1 MEILLI
7 LSKPVPNHSPQVA
20 SLSDILQA
28 EDITSLQH
36 LQLFARTVV
45 EGFTTGHHAS
55 PHKGFSVEFR
65 QHRPYVQGDEIR
77 RLDWKVFGR
86 SDRFYIREY
95 DEETNLRATLV
106 LDASGSMNYRGQKGV
121 LKFDYAR
128 KLAASLAYLLMS
140 QQDAVGLVTFDTKLR
155 ENIPCRTKITHLHL
169 LLDTMVKTAPRQD
182 TSLAPVIESLAQ
194 RLKRRGLVILISDFF
209 DDAAALLQSAGILR
223 RKGHEVIAIQLWDR
237 DEIDFAFGNWA
248 RFENLE
254 DNEDFLLLDPA
265 AVRLRYLE
273 AQKAFAEEL
282 KEGFRKHQIDYL
294 SLVTDESHSQ
304 ALRNYLSLRMR

>member
-1 MEILLI
+1 
-7 LSKPVPNHSPQVA
+7 VA
-20 SLSDILQA
+20 TLSDILHA

-45 EGFTTGHHAS
+45 EGFTTGHHTS

-77 RLDWKVFGR
+77 RLDWKVFAR

-95 DEETNLRATLV
+95 DEETNLRATIV
-106 LDASGSMNYRGQKGV
+106 LDASGSMGYRGQKGI

-140 QQDAVGLVTFDTKLR
+140 QQDGVGLVTFDTKVR
-155 ENIPCRTKITHLHL
+155 DIIPCRTKITHLHL
-169 LLDTMVKTAPRQD
+169 LLEAMVKTVPGKD

-209 DDAAALLQSAGILR
+209 DDPAALLRAIGVLR
-223 RKGHEVIAIQLWDR
+223 KKGHEVIALQLWDR
-237 DEIDFAFGNWA
+237 DELDFSFGNWA

-254 DNEDFLLLDPA
+254 NDDDFLLLDPA
-265 AVRLRYLE
+265 TIRQRYME
-273 AQKAFAEEL
+273 VQKTFADQL
-282 KEGFRKHQIDYL
+282 KDGFRKHQVDYL
-294 SLVTDESHSQ
+294 SLPTDESHSA
-304 ALRNYLSLRMR
+304 ALRNYLALRMR

>member
-1 MEILLI
+1 
-7 LSKPVPNHSPQVA
+7 VA
-20 SLSDILQA
+20 TLSDILQA
-28 EDITSLQH
+28 EDITSLQA

-95 DEETNLRATLV
+95 DEETNLRATIV
-106 LDASGSMNYRGQKGV
+106 LDASGSMNYRGGKGI

-140 QQDAVGLVTFDTKLR
+140 QQDAVGLITFDSKLR
-155 ENIPCRTKITHLHL
+155 EVIPCRTKITHLHL
-169 LLDTMVKTAPRQD
+169 LLEAMVKTTPGQD

-209 DDAAALLQSAGILR
+209 DDPTALLQSIGVLR
-223 RKGHEVIAIQLWDR
+223 KKGHEVIALQLWDR
-237 DEIDFAFGNWA
+237 DEIDFPFGNWA

-254 DNEDFLLLDPA
+254 NDDDFLLLDPA
-265 AVRLRYLE
+265 TVRQRYLE
-273 AQKAFAEEL
+273 VQKIFAEQL
-282 KEGFRKHQIDYL
+282 KDGFRKHQVDYL
-294 SLVTDESHSQ
+294 SLPTDESHSA
-304 ALRNYLSLRMR
+304 ALRSYLALRMR

>member
-1 MEILLI
+1 M
-7 LSKPVPNHSPQVA
+7 A
-20 SLSDILQA
+20 TLSDILHA

-77 RLDWKVFGR
+77 RLDWKIFGR
-86 SDRFYIREY
+86 TDRFYIREF
-95 DEETNLRATLV
+95 DEETNLRATIV
-106 LDASGSMNYRGQKGV
+106 LDASGSMDYRGQQGV

-140 QQDAVGLVTFDTKLR
+140 QQDAVGLVTFDSKVR
-155 ENIPCRTKITHLHL
+155 DIIPCRTKISHLHL
-169 LLDTMVKTAPRQD
+169 MLEAMVKTTPGKD

-209 DDAAALLQSAGILR
+209 DDPAALLQSIGVLR
-223 RKGHEVIAIQLWDR
+223 KKGHEVIALQLWDR
-237 DEIDFAFGNWA
+237 DEIDFPFGNWA

-254 DNEDFLLLDPA
+254 NDDDFLLLDPA
-265 AVRLRYLE
+265 TIRQRYLE
-273 AQKAFAEEL
+273 VQKNFAEQL
-282 KEGFRKHQIDYL
+282 KDGFRKHQVDYL
-294 SLVTDESHSQ
+294 SLPTDESHSA
-304 ALRNYLSLRMR
+304 ALRSYLALRMR

>member
-1 MEILLI
+1 
-7 LSKPVPNHSPQVA
+7 VA
-20 SLSDILQA
+20 TLSDILQA
-28 EDITSLQH
+28 EDITSLQT

-95 DEETNLRATLV
+95 DEETNLRATIV
-106 LDASGSMNYRGQKGV
+106 LDASGSMNYRGGKGI

-140 QQDAVGLVTFDTKLR
+140 QQDAVGLITFDSKVR
-155 ENIPCRTKITHLHL
+155 EVIPCRTKITHLHL
-169 LLDTMVKTAPRQD
+169 LLEAMVKTAPGKD

-194 RLKRRGLVILISDFF
+194 RLKRRGLIILISDFF
-209 DDAAALLQSAGILR
+209 DDPAALLQSIGVLR
-223 RKGHEVIAIQLWDR
+223 KKGHEVIALQLWDR
-237 DEIDFAFGNWA
+237 DEIDFPFGNWA

-254 DNEDFLLLDPA
+254 NDDDFLLLDPA
-265 AVRLRYLE
+265 TVRQRYLE
-273 AQKAFAEEL
+273 VQKIFAEQL
-282 KEGFRKHQIDYL
+282 KDGFRKHQVDYL
-294 SLVTDESHSQ
+294 SLPTDESHSA
-304 ALRNYLSLRMR
+304 ALRSYLALRMR

>member
-1 MEILLI
+1 M
-7 LSKPVPNHSPQVA
+7 A
-20 SLSDILQA
+20 SLSDILHA
-28 EDITSLQH
+28 EDITSLQS

-45 EGFTTGHHAS
+45 EGFTTGQHAS

-77 RLDWKVFGR
+77 RLDWKIFGR
-86 SDRFYIREY
+86 TDRFYIREF
-95 DEETNLRATLV
+95 DEETNLRATIV
-106 LDASGSMNYRGQKGV
+106 LDASGSMGYRGQKGV

-140 QQDAVGLVTFDTKLR
+140 QQDAVGLITFDTKVR
-155 ENIPCRTKITHLHL
+155 NIIPCRTKITHLHL
-169 LLDTMVKTAPRQD
+169 LLETMVKTEPGSD

-209 DDAAALLQSAGILR
+209 DDPAALLQSIGILR
-223 RKGHEVIAIQLWDR
+223 KKGHEVIAMQLWDR
-237 DEIDFAFGNWA
+237 DEIDFPFGNWA

-254 DNEDFLLLDPA
+254 NNDDFLLLDPA
-265 AVRLRYLE
+265 TIRQRYIE
-273 AQKAFAEEL
+273 AQQNFAAQL
-282 KEGFRKHQIDYL
+282 KDGFRRHQVDYL
-294 SLVTDESHSQ
+294 SLPTDESHSQ

>member
-1 MEILLI
+1 M
-7 LSKPVPNHSPQVA
+7 A
-20 SLSDILQA
+20 TLSDILQA
-28 EDITSLQH
+28 EDITSLQT

-95 DEETNLRATLV
+95 DEETNLRATIV
-106 LDASGSMNYRGQKGV
+106 LDASGSMNYRGGKGI

-140 QQDAVGLVTFDTKLR
+140 QQDAVGLITFDSKVR
-155 ENIPCRTKITHLHL
+155 EVIPCRTKITHLHL
-169 LLDTMVKTAPRQD
+169 LLEAMVKTTPGQD

-209 DDAAALLQSAGILR
+209 DDPSALLQSIGVLR
-223 RKGHEVIAIQLWDR
+223 KKGHEVIALQLWDR
-237 DEIDFAFGNWA
+237 DEIDFPFGNWA

-254 DNEDFLLLDPA
+254 NDDDFLLLDPA
-265 AVRLRYLE
+265 TVRQRYLE
-273 AQKAFAEEL
+273 VQKIFAEQL
-282 KEGFRKHQIDYL
+282 KDGFRKHQVDYL
-294 SLVTDESHSQ
+294 SLPTDESHSA
-304 ALRNYLSLRMR
+304 ALRSYLALRMR

>member
-1 MEILLI
+1 M
-7 LSKPVPNHSPQVA
+7 A
-20 SLSDILQA
+20 TLSDILQA
-28 EDITSLQH
+28 EDITSLQQ

-95 DEETNLRATLV
+95 DEETNLRATIV
-106 LDASGSMNYRGQKGV
+106 LDASGSMNYRGGKGV

-140 QQDAVGLVTFDTKLR
+140 QQDAVGLVTFDSQLR

-169 LLDTMVKTAPRQD
+169 LLEAMVKTTPGRD

-209 DDAAALLQSAGILR
+209 DDPAALLKSIGILR
-223 RKGHEVIAIQLWDR
+223 KKGHEIIALQLWDR
-237 DEIDFAFGNWA
+237 DEIDFPFGNWA

-254 DNEDFLLLDPA
+254 NDDDFLLLDPA
-265 AVRLRYLE
+265 TIRQRYIE
-273 AQKAFAEEL
+273 VQKNFAAQL
-282 KEGFRKHQIDYL
+282 KDGFRKHQVDYL
-294 SLVTDESHSQ
+294 SLPTDESHSM
-304 ALRNYLSLRMR
+304 ALRNYLALRMR

>member
-1 MEILLI
+1 
-7 LSKPVPNHSPQVA
+7 VA
-20 SLSDILQA
+20 TLSDILQA
-28 EDITSLQH
+28 EDITSLQT

-95 DEETNLRATLV
+95 DEETNLRATIV
-106 LDASGSMNYRGQKGV
+106 LDASGSMNYRGGKGI

-140 QQDAVGLVTFDTKLR
+140 QQDAVGLITFDSKVR
-155 ENIPCRTKITHLHL
+155 DIIPCRTKITHLHL
-169 LLDTMVKTAPRQD
+169 MLEAMVKTTPGKD

-209 DDAAALLQSAGILR
+209 DDPAALLQSIGVLR
-223 RKGHEVIAIQLWDR
+223 KKGHEVIALQLWDR
-237 DEIDFAFGNWA
+237 DEIDFPFGNWA

-254 DNEDFLLLDPA
+254 NDDDFLLLDPA
-265 AVRLRYLE
+265 TVRQRYLE
-273 AQKAFAEEL
+273 VQKIFAEQL
-282 KEGFRKHQIDYL
+282 KDGFRKHQVDYL
-294 SLVTDESHSQ
+294 SLPTDESHSA
-304 ALRNYLSLRMR
+304 ALRSYLALRMR

>member
-1 MEILLI
+1 M
-7 LSKPVPNHSPQVA
+7 A
-20 SLSDILQA
+20 TLSDILQA
-28 EDITSLQH
+28 EDITSLQT

-95 DEETNLRATLV
+95 DEETNLRATIV
-106 LDASGSMNYRGQKGV
+106 LDASGSMNYRGGKGI

-140 QQDAVGLVTFDTKLR
+140 QQDAVGLITFDSKVR
-155 ENIPCRTKITHLHL
+155 EVIPCRTKITHLHL
-169 LLDTMVKTAPRQD
+169 LLEAMVKTTPGQD

-209 DDAAALLQSAGILR
+209 DDPAALLQSIGVLR
-223 RKGHEVIAIQLWDR
+223 KKGHEVIALQLWDR
-237 DEIDFAFGNWA
+237 DEIDFPFGNWA

-254 DNEDFLLLDPA
+254 NDDDFLLLDPA
-265 AVRLRYLE
+265 TVRQRYLE
-273 AQKAFAEEL
+273 VQKIFTEQL
-282 KEGFRKHQIDYL
+282 KDGFRKHQVDYL
-294 SLVTDESHSQ
+294 SLPTDESHSA
-304 ALRNYLSLRMR
+304 ALRSYLALRMR

>member
-1 MEILLI
+1 M
-7 LSKPVPNHSPQVA
+7 A
-20 SLSDILQA
+20 TLSDILHA

-95 DEETNLRATLV
+95 DEETNLRATIV
-106 LDASGSMNYRGQKGV
+106 LDASGSMNYRGGKGI

-140 QQDAVGLVTFDTKLR
+140 QQDAVGLITFDSKVR
-155 ENIPCRTKITHLHL
+155 DMIPCHTKITHLHVL
-169 LLDTMVKTAPRQD
+169 LETMIKTEPG
-182 TSLAPVIESLAQ
+182 E
-194 RLKRRGLVILISDFF
+194 
-209 DDAAALLQSAGILR
+209 DAGRS
-223 RKGHEVIAIQLWDR
+223 
-237 DEIDFAFGNWA
+237 
-248 RFENLE
+248 
-254 DNEDFLLLDPA
+254 
-265 AVRLRYLE
+265 
-273 AQKAFAEEL
+273 
-282 KEGFRKHQIDYL
+282 
-294 SLVTDESHSQ
+294 
-304 ALRNYLSLRMR
+304 

>member
-1 MEILLI
+1 M
-7 LSKPVPNHSPQVA
+7 A
-20 SLSDILQA
+20 TLSDILQA
-28 EDITSLQH
+28 EDITSLQQ

-95 DEETNLRATLV
+95 DEETNLRATIV
-106 LDASGSMNYRGQKGV
+106 LDASGSMNYRGGKGV

-140 QQDAVGLVTFDTKLR
+140 QQDAVGLVTFDSQLR

-169 LLDTMVKTAPRQD
+169 LLEAMVKTTPGRD

-209 DDAAALLQSAGILR
+209 DDPAALLKSIGILR
-223 RKGHEVIAIQLWDR
+223 KKGHEIIALQLWDR
-237 DEIDFAFGNWA
+237 DEIDFPFGNWA

-254 DNEDFLLLDPA
+254 DDEDFLLLDPA
-265 AVRLRYLE
+265 TIRQRYIE
-273 AQKAFAEEL
+273 VQKNFAERL
-282 KEGFRKHQIDYL
+282 KDGFRKHQVDYL
-294 SLVTDESHSQ
+294 SLPTDESHSM
-304 ALRNYLSLRMR
+304 ALRNYLALRMR

>member
-1 MEILLI
+1 M
-7 LSKPVPNHSPQVA
+7 A
-20 SLSDILQA
+20 TLSDILQA

-45 EGFTTGHHAS
+45 EGFTTGQHAS

-65 QHRPYVQGDEIR
+65 QHRPYVKGDEIR

-95 DEETNLRATLV
+95 DEETNLRATIV
-106 LDASGSMNYRGQKGV
+106 LDASGSMGYRGQKGV

-140 QQDAVGLVTFDTKLR
+140 QQDAVGLITFDSKVR
-155 ENIPCRTKITHLHL
+155 SVVPCRTKITHLHL
-169 LLDTMVKTAPRQD
+169 LLETMVKTDPGQD
-182 TSLAPVIESLAQ
+182 TSLAPVVESLAQ

-209 DDAAALLQSAGILR
+209 DDPAALLKAVGVLR
-223 RKGHEVIAIQLWDR
+223 KKGHEIIAIQLWDR
-237 DEIDFAFGNWA
+237 DEIDFPFGSWA

-254 DNEDFLLLDPA
+254 NNDDFLLLDPSTI
-265 AVRLRYLE
+265 RLRYLE
-273 AQKAFAEEL
+273 EQRRFTEQI
-282 KEGFRKHQIDYL
+282 KEGFRKHQVDHL
-294 SLVTDESHSQ
+294 SLVTDESHSL

>member
-1 MEILLI
+1 M
-7 LSKPVPNHSPQVA
+7 A
-20 SLSDILQA
+20 TLSDILQA
-28 EDITSLQH
+28 EDITSLQT

-95 DEETNLRATLV
+95 DEETNLRATIV
-106 LDASGSMNYRGQKGV
+106 LDASGSMNYRGGKGI

-140 QQDAVGLVTFDTKLR
+140 QQDAVGLITFDSKVR
-155 ENIPCRTKITHLHL
+155 EVIPCRTKITHLHL
-169 LLDTMVKTAPRQD
+169 LLEAMVKTTPGKD

-209 DDAAALLQSAGILR
+209 DDPTTLLQSIGVLR
-223 RKGHEVIAIQLWDR
+223 KKGHEVIALQLWDR
-237 DEIDFAFGNWA
+237 DEIDFPFGNWA

-254 DNEDFLLLDPA
+254 NDDDFLLLDPA
-265 AVRLRYLE
+265 TVRQRYLE
-273 AQKAFAEEL
+273 VQKIFAEQL
-282 KEGFRKHQIDYL
+282 KDGFRKHQVDYL
-294 SLVTDESHSQ
+294 SLPTDESHSA
-304 ALRNYLSLRMR
+304 ALRSYLALRMR

>member
-1 MEILLI
+1 MA
-7 LSKPVPNHSPQVA
+7 SP
-20 SLSDILQA
+20 SDILHAQ
-28 EDITSLQH
+28 DITSLQH

-95 DEETNLRATLV
+95 DEETNLRATIV
-106 LDASGSMNYRGQKGV
+106 LDASGSMNCRGTKGI

-140 QQDAVGLVTFDTKLR
+140 QQDAVGLVTFDNR
-155 ENIPCRTKITHLHL
+155 VRNVIPCQTKITHLHVL
-169 LLDTMVKTAPRQD
+169 LETMIQTVPGKD

-194 RLKRRGLVILISDFF
+194 RLKKRGLVILISDFF
-209 DDAAALLQSAGILR
+209 DNPTAILKAVGILR
-223 RKGHEVIAIQLWDR
+223 KKGHEIITLQLWDR
-237 DEIDFAFGNWA
+237 DEIDFSFGNWA

-254 DNEDFLLLDPA
+254 NDEDFLLLDPA
-265 AVRLRYLE
+265 TVRQRYME
-273 AQKAFAEEL
+273 VQRHFVNEL
-282 KEGFRKHQIDYL
+282 KEGFRKHQIDSM
-294 SLVTDESHSQ
+294 SLVTDESHSL
-304 ALRNYLSLRMR
+304 ALRNYLALRMR